1 MANPIIYNKEEKEN
15 YRLEEILIVFLFK
28 VV

>member
-15 YRLEEILIVFLFK
+15 YRLEKILIVFLFK